1 MAFLCPNRKGKFQS
15 IRSAGGRSKISK
27 HQNIMTQHG
36 VLFRALFEWAFFLF
50 ESPLSVPPETQILI
64 FMAVRSRQQFSDNQA
79 LL

>member
-1 MAFLCPNRKGKFQS
+1 MPEPQGQVSVHPERRRPQQDLKTPKYND
-15 IRSAGGRSKISK
+15 SAWRFI
-27 HQNIMTQHG
+27 
-36 VLFRALFEWAFFLF
+36 RALFEWAFFLF